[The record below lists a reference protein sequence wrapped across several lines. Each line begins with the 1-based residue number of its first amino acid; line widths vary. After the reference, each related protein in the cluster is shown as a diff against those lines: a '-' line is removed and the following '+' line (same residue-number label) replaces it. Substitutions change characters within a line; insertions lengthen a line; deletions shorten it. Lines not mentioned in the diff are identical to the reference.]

1 MENYEEI
8 GEDSFKV
15 YISQGTKNVKL
26 AGDIKS
32 KIEKSSKSFSV
43 NFGYNSEGKIN
54 TVEIR
59 GYDKRN

>member
-8 GEDSFKV
+8 GEDSFKA